1 MHTIDII
8 MKDFKLFSISGV
20 LYGSGSTGLMMSA
33 GLKACPVMPRL
44 ASFCVVEDD
53 PSLLKC

>member
-1 MHTIDII
+1 
-8 MKDFKLFSISGV
+8 
-20 LYGSGSTGLMMSA
+20 MMSA